1 MQLTNVE
8 INEIGLIIENYRSI
22 HQELNSYEKDLEN
35 MTSGK
40 EEKTEEKISSVGS
53 KIKECISRLEQERKM
68 EKEFFLIIQEKY
80 GPGEFD
86 IETFEYKIKN

>member
-1 MQLTNVE
+1 MNIEEKEKIRSV
-8 INEIGLIIENYRSI
+8 INNYRSI
-22 HQELNSYEKDLEN
+22 HQELNSYEKALEN

>member
-1 MQLTNVE
+1 MNIQETQKIKSIVD
-8 INEIGLIIENYRSI
+8 NYRSI
-22 HQELNSYEKDLEN
+22 HQELSFYEKNLEN

-40 EEKTEEKISSVGS
+40 EEKTESKISSMGI
-53 KIKECISRLEQERKM
+53 KIKECISKLEQERKT

-86 IETFEYKIKN
+86 IETFQYKIKD